1 MRIGS
6 CPARQGE
13 AGVLHKALPL
23 PTKHYDTCKE
33 LARAGEPGAGCKCS
47 FQDGCE
53 RERGLIWLGRRRN
66 VSREGSASL
75 GEKLGGWACLSSCVT
90 QPKVKMPLP
99 EKCVLV
105 FHSTYGCSTREGI
118 KTWWPCQ
125 LNEVPGPLG
134 MCVSLQRGSQ
144 EKNWDGWVLLPLNV
158 KYILNCSPNKH
169 HLFGPQFVTHNLLWA
184 AFPLCASPKC
194 HDWF

>member
-53 RERGLIWLGRRRN
+53 RRGAWFDLAEGEMSAAKEARVRARSWEVGHVSPPVSRSQKLKCLCLRN
-66 VSREGSASL
+66 VCLSFIPHTAAPHGRES
-75 GEKLGGWACLSSCVT
+75 KLGG
-90 QPKVKMPLP
+90 
-99 EKCVLV
+99 LV
-105 FHSTYGCSTREGI
+105 SWMRF
-118 KTWWPCQ
+118 Q
-125 LNEVPGPLG
+125 DLLG
-134 MCVSLQRGSQ
+134 CVS
-144 EKNWDGWVLLPLNV
+144 
-158 KYILNCSPNKH
+158 
-169 HLFGPQFVTHNLLWA
+169 
-184 AFPLCASPKC
+184 ASKGGARKRTGMAERYF
-194 HDWF
+194 H